1 MAISFASWIA
11 IITGIFTSFI
21 GVFASGACRKKRK
34 DK

>member
-11 IITGIFTSFI
+11 IIAGIFASFI
-21 GVFASGACRKKRK
+21 GVFASGTCRKKRK